1 MARGAARGIGLIAIL
16 LLGVAMGMGVGPR
29 DAAAGTTTLHLLSHR
44 YPALEYY
51 ANSLVTRAPKDVKVE
66 TELMTYIDWQTKM
79 RINLSAKSDAYDITY
94 VYPPDLGEFASKG
107 WLHPLDDLIKKYEA
121 EFHFSDIPDSVWDAY
136 RYKGKIYGIPHHQW
150 ATILFY
156 RKDLLEAAGIP
167 VPKTLDQFVEAATK
181 LTSGKRF
188 GTVMW
193 LKPADHLSN
202 QFQVF
207 LTATGGWWFDKNMK
221 PAFNSPEAVQAVEY
235 IQKLMK
241 YSPPGVMNFGTDESM
256 VALLQ
261 DQAALAIQHGTR
273 AAAMSDPKQSRVVG
287 QVGFAAPPALKAGGP
302 PASITA
308 SAGYAIPASAK
319 NDREV
324 IFRTIAQATDREAQG
339 KGSDVAM
346 PVRVAAL
353 TRELLQKRPDYAA
366 TFEAVKAGGRTRPT
380 IPEFNTIQEIAMKE
394 LSRALAGQVK
404 VKEALDSA
412 AKEAEEILKK
422 AGY

>member
-1 MARGAARGIGLIAIL
+1 MAAGFARIVGLVIAL
-16 LLGVAMGMGVGPR
+16 LLVAAPASAQVV
-29 DAAAGTTTLHLLSHR
+29 TLRLLSHR
-44 YPALEYY
+44 YPALEFY
-51 ANSLVTRAPKDVKVE
+51 ANALVTEAPKGVKVE

-94 VYPPDLGEFASKG
+94 VYPPDLGEFASRG
-107 WLHPLDDLIKKYEA
+107 WLYPLDDLIKKYDTQ
-121 EFHFSDIPDSVWDAY
+121 FHFSDIPESVWDAY

-150 ATILFY
+150 ASILFY
-156 RKDLLEAAGIP
+156 RKDLLDTAGIA
-167 VPKTLDQFVEAATK
+167 VPKTLDQFVEAAAK
-181 LTSGKRF
+181 LTTDKRF

-202 QFQVF
+202 QFQVL

-221 PAFNSPEAVQAVEY
+221 PAFNSPEALLAVEY
-235 IQKLMK
+235 IQKLLK
-241 YSPPGVMNFGTDESM
+241 YSPPGTMNFGTDETM

-287 QVGFAAPPALKAGGP
+287 QVAFAVPPSLKAGGP

-308 SAGYAIPASAK
+308 SAGYAIPAFTRH
-319 NDREV
+319 DPDL
-324 IFRTIAQATDREAQG
+324 IFRTIAQATDRETQVRG
-339 KGSDVAM
+339 GEVAM

-353 TRELLQKRPDYAA
+353 TPELLQKRPDYRA
-366 TFEAVKAGGRTRPT
+366 TFEAVKAGARIRPT
-380 IPEFNTIQEIAMKE
+380 IPEFNTIQEVAMKE

-404 VKEALDSA
+404 VKDALDSA
-412 AKEAEEILKK
+412 AREAEEVLRK
-422 AGY
+422 AGYYK

>member
-1 MARGAARGIGLIAIL
+1 
-16 LLGVAMGMGVGPR
+16 
-29 DAAAGTTTLHLLSHR
+29 
-44 YPALEYY
+44 
-51 ANSLVTRAPKDVKVE
+51 
-66 TELMTYIDWQTKM
+66 M

-107 WLHPLDDLIKKYEA
+107 WLHPLDDLIKKYEP

-167 VPKTLDQFVEAATK
+167 VPKTLEQFVEAAAK
-181 LTSGKRF
+181 LTAGKRF

-287 QVGFAAPPALKAGGP
+287 QVDFAAPPALKAGGP

-319 NDREV
+319 NDREL

-353 TRELLQKRPDYAA
+353 TKELLQKRPDYAA